1 MGGITEEHLFF
12 EKEISVGMLLCSFL
26 WFLSNLMMPLLTETK
41 KIYVSSKKKTASFF
55 VNASK
60 LQRESWLKSNLIFRD
75 DWVHVCLLRAFQYK
89 GALKTL

>member
-41 KIYVSSKKKTASFF
+41 KKKLRVIQK
-55 VNASK
+55 
-60 LQRESWLKSNLIFRD
+60 D
-75 DWVHVCLLRAFQYK
+75 DSILLC
-89 GALKTL
+89 